1 MKGYVKVYLIAAMV
15 IILFAR
21 LGLAFD
27 KEPDNFNGIKWESSI
42 SNIEGMKIVV
52 DIGDDI
58 AYARPNDSFNIRD
71 ITLDVFMNVS
81 ILYGAY
87 KDRFYQGTVMYKG
100 EESFEILKRTLIAK
114 HGMWSDYEMER
125 DRGILKLFWKGE
137 KVDITLTF
145 NIPHKVGHIM
155 YTYLPIYLELG
166 H

>member
-1 MKGYVKVYLIAAMV
+1 MKEHIKIYLIAAVV

-21 LGLAFD
+21 LGLAFPN
-27 KEPDNFNGIKWESSI
+27 EPDNFNGIKWESSI
-42 SNIEGMKIVV
+42 SNIEGMKMIV
-52 DIGDDI
+52 DIGEDI
-58 AYARPNDSFNIRD
+58 AYARPNDSFDVVRG
-71 ITLDVFMNVS
+71 ITLDVFMDVS

-100 EESFEILKRTLIAK
+100 EESFEMSKRKLIAK

-145 NIPHKVGHIM
+145 NIPHKVGYVM
-155 YTYLPIYLELG
+155 YTYLPIYLEL